1 MFFID
6 NYFLNLILCESCM
19 QISKLVITIPK
30 SITNYFEVNVKALKK
45 KIMHFFPK
53 PLEGF
58 MIMFVILG
66 FKVL

>member
-1 MFFID
+1 
-6 NYFLNLILCESCM
+6 M
-19 QISKLVITIPK
+19 QISKLVTTIPK

-45 KIMHFFPK
+45 KIRHFFPK

-58 MIMFVILG
+58 MILFVILG